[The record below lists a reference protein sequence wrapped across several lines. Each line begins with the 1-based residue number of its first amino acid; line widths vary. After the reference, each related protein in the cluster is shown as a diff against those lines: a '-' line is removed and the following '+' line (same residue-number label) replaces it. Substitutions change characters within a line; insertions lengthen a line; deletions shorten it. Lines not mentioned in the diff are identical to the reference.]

1 MKKVKL
7 LLIGLFATVLLPSA
21 AQQPAKLPADNAIR
35 QGKLPNGL
43 TYYIRHNAEPKGQVN
58 FYIAQKVGS
67 IQENDDQRGLAH
79 FLEHMAFNGSKHFP
93 NDGQL
98 IKYCES
104 IGVKFGENL
113 NAYTS
118 TDETVYNID
127 NVPVAGNNVDS
138 CLFILADWSGG
149 LLLQEK
155 EINKERGVIHEEWR
169 MRSSPMMRIF
179 ERRLPELYPG
189 SKYGYRLPIGLMSIV
204 DNFKPDF
211 LRAYYK
217 KWYRPDLQGVV
228 IVGDIDAAQVEA
240 KVKQILG
247 AVPMPANAAKY
258 ETYPVP
264 DNAQAIY
271 VIDKDKEQTTSS
283 ISIMLK
289 TDVLPQE
296 YRGTLFGLIHSYMIS
311 MMGQTLNGRLNEM
324 SQKQDCPFISAGV
337 DYGTYLLSK
346 TKDAFSL
353 YITPKPGRDAE
364 AVTAV
369 MKEVKRLKDF
379 GVTGTELL
387 RARDNFLSTYET
399 LYNNRDK
406 QKNSYYVERCVR
418 DFLDGTGT
426 ADIATLYN
434 NYKLLSGQVNK
445 QVVDEALREMNFSND
460 SNFVFFAMYPD
471 KADVK
476 VPTVD
481 EMKAAVQAGRDA
493 KVEAY
498 VDNVKSE
505 PLVPTLPKAGR
516 IVKTA
521 KAPFGYTQW
530 TLSNGA
536 RVFFKKTDF
545 NDAQILMTADSWGG
559 SYKFADKDVLNGK
572 LVQTVMSSTG
582 LGNFTATELEKKL
595 AGKQVSLA
603 PDLGKYTEGLSGSST
618 PKDLR
623 TLFEL
628 VYLYFQKPA
637 NDPDA
642 YHNVM
647 ASLRTQL
654 ENADKNPQKAFGD
667 SVRSTIYDP
676 NPRIEPL
683 KISDLDKVSYDEIKR
698 LYSERF
704 YNAAG
709 DFDFYFTGALNE
721 DSLRTFCE
729 QYIAPLPGVKKR
741 ETYTDL
747 GIRPRKGMLFNRF
760 ERQLE
765 TPQAMLV
772 QVWNGEQ
779 PYNLKDAVAADA
791 FGQVLTKRYLKSIRE
806 DHGMA
811 YSVGADA
818 SLDYGVR
825 NTYSM
830 QVYAPFTP
838 EKCDSV
844 LLLMK
849 EGLHELAKN
858 GVRPD
863 ELEEVKRFEI
873 KQYEEQQRNNGYWQG
888 LIEQKNMWNKDNRT
902 GYLEAIKSLTSADV
916 QRFANKVL
924 LRDGNC
930 ATIIMLPKGTKQA
943 K

>member
-1 MKKVKL
+1 
-7 LLIGLFATVLLPSA
+7 
-21 AQQPAKLPADNAIR
+21 
-35 QGKLPNGL
+35 
-43 TYYIRHNAEPKGQVN
+43 
-58 FYIAQKVGS
+58 
-67 IQENDDQRGLAH
+67 
-79 FLEHMAFNGSKHFP
+79 
-93 NDGQL
+93 
-98 IKYCES
+98 
-104 IGVKFGENL
+104 
-113 NAYTS
+113 
-118 TDETVYNID
+118 
-127 NVPVAGNNVDS
+127 
-138 CLFILADWSGG
+138 
-149 LLLQEK
+149 
-155 EINKERGVIHEEWR
+155 
-169 MRSSPMMRIF
+169 
-179 ERRLPELYPG
+179 
-189 SKYGYRLPIGLMSIV
+189 
-204 DNFKPDF
+204 
-211 LRAYYK
+211 
-217 KWYRPDLQGVV
+217 
-228 IVGDIDAAQVEA
+228 
-240 KVKQILG
+240 
-247 AVPMPANAAKY
+247 
-258 ETYPVP
+258 
-264 DNAQAIY
+264 
-271 VIDKDKEQTTSS
+271 
-283 ISIMLK
+283 
-289 TDVLPQE
+289 
-296 YRGTLFGLIHSYMIS
+296 
-311 MMGQTLNGRLNEM
+311 
-324 SQKQDCPFISAGV
+324 
-337 DYGTYLLSK
+337 
-346 TKDAFSL
+346 
-353 YITPKPGRDAE
+353 
-364 AVTAV
+364 
-369 MKEVKRLKDF
+369 
-379 GVTGTELL
+379 
-387 RARDNFLSTYET
+387 
-399 LYNNRDK
+399 
-406 QKNSYYVERCVR
+406 
-418 DFLDGTGT
+418 
-426 ADIATLYN
+426 
-434 NYKLLSGQVNK
+434 
-445 QVVDEALREMNFSND
+445 
-460 SNFVFFAMYPD
+460 
-471 KADVK
+471 
-476 VPTVD
+476 
-481 EMKAAVQAGRDA
+481 
-493 KVEAY
+493 
-498 VDNVKSE
+498 
-505 PLVPTLPKAGR
+505 
-516 IVKTA
+516 
-521 KAPFGYTQW
+521 
-530 TLSNGA
+530 
-536 RVFFKKTDF
+536 
-545 NDAQILMTADSWGG
+545 MTADSWGG

-654 ENADKNPQKAFGD
+654 ENADKNPQKAFAD

-873 KQYEEQQRNNGYWQG
+873 KQYEEQQRNNGYWQA
-888 LIEQKNMWNKDNRT
+888 LMVQKNMWNKDDRT
-902 GYLEAIKSLTSADV
+902 GYLEAIQSLTSADV

>member
-1 MKKVKL
+1 
-7 LLIGLFATVLLPSA
+7 
-21 AQQPAKLPADNAIR
+21 
-35 QGKLPNGL
+35 
-43 TYYIRHNAEPKGQVN
+43 
-58 FYIAQKVGS
+58 
-67 IQENDDQRGLAH
+67 
-79 FLEHMAFNGSKHFP
+79 
-93 NDGQL
+93 
-98 IKYCES
+98 
-104 IGVKFGENL
+104 
-113 NAYTS
+113 
-118 TDETVYNID
+118 
-127 NVPVAGNNVDS
+127 
-138 CLFILADWSGG
+138 
-149 LLLQEK
+149 
-155 EINKERGVIHEEWR
+155 
-169 MRSSPMMRIF
+169 
-179 ERRLPELYPG
+179 
-189 SKYGYRLPIGLMSIV
+189 
-204 DNFKPDF
+204 
-211 LRAYYK
+211 
-217 KWYRPDLQGVV
+217 
-228 IVGDIDAAQVEA
+228 
-240 KVKQILG
+240 
-247 AVPMPANAAKY
+247 
-258 ETYPVP
+258 
-264 DNAQAIY
+264 
-271 VIDKDKEQTTSS
+271 
-283 ISIMLK
+283 
-289 TDVLPQE
+289 
-296 YRGTLFGLIHSYMIS
+296 
-311 MMGQTLNGRLNEM
+311 
-324 SQKQDCPFISAGV
+324 
-337 DYGTYLLSK
+337 
-346 TKDAFSL
+346 
-353 YITPKPGRDAE
+353 
-364 AVTAV
+364 
-369 MKEVKRLKDF
+369 MKEVNRFTKY
-379 GVTGTELL
+379 GITGSELL

-406 QKNSYYVERCVR
+406 QKNGYYVGRCVR

-434 NYKLLSGQVNK
+434 NYKLISGQVNK

-460 SNFVFFAMYPD
+460 SNFVFLAMYPD

-516 IVKTA
+516 IVKTT

-545 NDAQILMTADSWGG
+545 NDAQILMRADSWGG

-572 LVQTVMSSTG
+572 LVETVMNATG
-582 LGNFTATELEKKL
+582 WGNFTATELQKKL
-595 AGKQVSLA
+595 AGKQVGFSVG
-603 PDLGKYTEGLSGSST
+603 LGKYTESLSGSST

-642 YHNVM
+642 FHNVM
-647 ASLRTQL
+647 ATLRTQL

-704 YNAAG
+704 ASAG
-709 DFDFYFTGALNE
+709 DFDFYFIGALNE

-747 GIRPRKGMLFNRF
+747 GIRPRKGMLMNRF
-760 ERQLE
+760 ERELE
-765 TPQAMLV
+765 SPQAMLI
-772 QVWNGEQ
+772 QLWNGEQ
-779 PYNLKDAVAADA
+779 PYTLKDAVAADA

-830 QVYAPFTP
+830 QVFAPFTP

-873 KQYEEQQRNNGYWQG
+873 KQYEEQQRNNNYWQA
-888 LIEQKNMWNKDNRT
+888 LMVQKNMWNKDDRT

>member
-1 MKKVKL
+1 
-7 LLIGLFATVLLPSA
+7 
-21 AQQPAKLPADNAIR
+21 
-35 QGKLPNGL
+35 
-43 TYYIRHNAEPKGQVN
+43 
-58 FYIAQKVGS
+58 
-67 IQENDDQRGLAH
+67 
-79 FLEHMAFNGSKHFP
+79 
-93 NDGQL
+93 
-98 IKYCES
+98 
-104 IGVKFGENL
+104 
-113 NAYTS
+113 
-118 TDETVYNID
+118 
-127 NVPVAGNNVDS
+127 
-138 CLFILADWSGG
+138 
-149 LLLQEK
+149 
-155 EINKERGVIHEEWR
+155 
-169 MRSSPMMRIF
+169 MMRIF

-217 KWYRPDLQGVV
+217 KWYRPDLQGLV

-296 YRGTLFGLIHSYMIS
+296 YRGTLFGLIHTYMIS

-406 QKNSYYVERCVR
+406 QKNGYYVGRCVR

-434 NYKLLSGQVNK
+434 NYKLISGQVNK
-445 QVVDEALREMNFSND
+445 QAVDEALREMNFSND

-516 IVKTA
+516 IVKTT

-572 LVQTVMSSTG
+572 LMQTVMSSTG

-628 VYLYFQKPA
+628 VYASTANVSLPPA
-637 NDPDA
+637 I
-642 YHNVM
+642 
-647 ASLRTQL
+647 SI
-654 ENADKNPQKAFGD
+654 
-667 SVRSTIYDP
+667 STSS
-676 NPRIEPL
+676 EHST
-683 KISDLDKVSYDEIKR
+683 KI
-698 LYSERF
+698 
-704 YNAAG
+704 
-709 DFDFYFTGALNE
+709 
-721 DSLRTFCE
+721 
-729 QYIAPLPGVKKR
+729 
-741 ETYTDL
+741 
-747 GIRPRKGMLFNRF
+747 
-760 ERQLE
+760 
-765 TPQAMLV
+765 
-772 QVWNGEQ
+772 
-779 PYNLKDAVAADA
+779 
-791 FGQVLTKRYLKSIRE
+791 
-806 DHGMA
+806 
-811 YSVGADA
+811 
-818 SLDYGVR
+818 
-825 NTYSM
+825 
-830 QVYAPFTP
+830 
-838 EKCDSV
+838 
-844 LLLMK
+844 
-849 EGLHELAKN
+849 
-858 GVRPD
+858 
-863 ELEEVKRFEI
+863 
-873 KQYEEQQRNNGYWQG
+873 
-888 LIEQKNMWNKDNRT
+888 
-902 GYLEAIKSLTSADV
+902 
-916 QRFANKVL
+916 RFAPSASSTSH
-924 LRDGNC
+924 RFP
-930 ATIIMLPKGTKQA
+930 A
-943 K
+943 